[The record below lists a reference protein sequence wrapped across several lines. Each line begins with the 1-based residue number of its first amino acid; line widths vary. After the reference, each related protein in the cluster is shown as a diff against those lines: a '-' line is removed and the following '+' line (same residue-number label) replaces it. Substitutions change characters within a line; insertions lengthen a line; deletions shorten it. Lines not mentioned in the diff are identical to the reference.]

1 MARQFFVLF
10 GCLALGEIIVWATG
24 VHLPSSIIGML
35 LLTAFLKI
43 GWVRLEWVN
52 RLSEFLLSNLGF
64 FFVPPGV
71 AIMLYTDI
79 LQKEFLPIA
88 LATIISTM
96 LVLVAT
102 GHIHQLVVKGERK
115 ILDKTENKEKD
126 KKTNNSI

>member
-115 ILDKTENKEKD
+115 IIDKTENKEKD